1 MKELQTEL
9 KLKWVRLESGFTT
22 RWLKSLKDKGFYVD
36 KISDWSIWTKVV
48 DCYIRTNISSY
59 CCEIK
64 VIDKDIFQ
72 VSRLRPNQRKGLR
85 TWTNLW
91 WKAIVCVYSKV
102 FNQYKIIPFEVLAD
116 LDTDSS
122 VKLKFN

>member
-1 MKELQTEL
+1 MKELQTNI
-9 KLKWVRLESGFTT
+9 KWWPYKLESSFSTA
-22 RWLKSLKDKGFYVD
+22 WLKTLKDKGYYVD

-48 DCYIRTNISSY
+48 DCYIRTSESSY

-64 VIDKDIFQ
+64 VIQKDIFQ

-85 TWTNLW
+85 LW
-91 WKAIVCVYSKV
+91 MSLWGKAIVCVYSKEL
-102 FNQYKIIPFEVLAD
+102 NKYKLIPFDVISD

-122 VKLKFN
+122 VKLKFD